1 MVDLIPRG
9 VKLDLVRAFW
19 RAGVLEARG
28 EEVRHREE
36 AGDSRREPP
45 VVHGVS
51 QGGEAPPRGPLLD
64 GKVGAIFLQ
73 LF

>member
-1 MVDLIPRG
+1 
-9 VKLDLVRAFW
+9 
-19 RAGVLEARG
+19 VLEARG

-36 AGDSRREPP
+36 AGDTRCEPL

-51 QGGEAPPRGPLLD
+51 QGGEAPPRGPVLY